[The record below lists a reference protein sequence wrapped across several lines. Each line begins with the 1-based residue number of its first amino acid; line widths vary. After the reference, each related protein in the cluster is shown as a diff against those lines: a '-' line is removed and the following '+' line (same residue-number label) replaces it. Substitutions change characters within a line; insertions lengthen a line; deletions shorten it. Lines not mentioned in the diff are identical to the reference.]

1 MLGIGWYLALCLVVG
16 VGLGLWL
23 DRRWD
28 TGIVLTLIGLLL
40 GLLLAIY
47 GAYEM
52 LIPLLRSRQDNEED
66 DK

>member
-1 MLGIGWYLALCLVVG
+1 MLGIGWYIALCLVVG